1 MNSEVSIGHWIRRR
15 RKSLDLTQQQLA
27 ERVGC
32 ATATI
37 VKIEADERRPSR
49 EIAQLLAER
58 LEIPLEER
66 AEFLRV
72 ARRERHVAALVSPDI
87 SAATGRPPISSSPT
101 SRLPVPL
108 TPLIGRERELAAI
121 HQMLHDPH

>member
-1 MNSEVSIGHWIRRR
+1 MNDEVSLGYWIRRR
-15 RKSLDLTQQQLA
+15 RKSLDLTQKQLA

-49 EIAQLLAER
+49 ETAQLLAEQ

-72 ARRERHVAALVSPDI
+72 ARRERRVAALASPEISVATTLLPVS
-87 SAATGRPPISSSPT
+87 ASST

-108 TPLIGRERELAAI
+108 TPLIGRER
-121 HQMLHDPH
+121 

>member
-1 MNSEVSIGHWIRRR
+1 MNDEISFGHWIRRR
-15 RKSLDLTQQQLA
+15 RKSLDLTQKQLA

-72 ARRERHVAALVSPDI
+72 ARRERRVAALASPDNRRDDHTATCLGLFHFAFARSSY
-87 SAATGRPPISSSPT
+87 SADWPRA
-101 SRLPVPL
+101 
-108 TPLIGRERELAAI
+108 
-121 HQMLHDPH
+121 